1 MKYLF
6 PFLALL
12 FFQSALPAQTK
23 SAPNNLAAGGGMEW
37 YRGDLGN
44 SFFDF
49 EEEWYG
55 FFSLAYSRY
64 LSRSFDLR
72 TAATIGEIGRCF
84 DGVIRPE
91 DPPILML
98 RSRLKTLGI
107 ALKYKLANGYLLR
120 EEAKV
125 GPYIYLGAAFNHQ
138 RDIWTDQPRVNEG
151 SYCSVNG
158 GLGLVYRFARHL
170 QLGYNL
176 GLGYFTTDKMDFIAS
191 GGNDLYLQNTFSL
204 GLDF

>member
-1 MKYLF
+1 MKKLLLF
-6 PFLALL
+6 PALL
-12 FFQSALPAQTK
+12 LLHFALPAQTRT
-23 SAPNNLAAGGGMEW
+23 APNNLAAGGGMEW

-84 DGVIRPE
+84 DGIIRPE

-98 RSRLKTLGI
+98 RSRLKTWSVG
-107 ALKYKLANGYLLR
+107 LKYKLANGYLLQ

-125 GPYIYLGAAFNHQ
+125 APYVYLGAAFNHQ

-151 SYCSVNG
+151 SYWSLNG
-158 GLGLVYRFARHL
+158 GLGLAYRLSWHL

-191 GGNDLYLQNTFSL
+191 GGNDMYLQNTFSL
-204 GLDF
+204 GVDF